1 MDPITEL
8 LNKLAESGAS
18 SGTVSSGATGELAGA
33 AELIPSRGETKV
45 KDLLDSP
52 DLATFRQQYVNGMI
66 ETTVINKVID
76 IVKAVLAAKGI
87 I

>member
-8 LNKLAESGAS
+8 LNKLAESS
-18 SGTVSSGATGELAGA
+18 PPSGSADGATGELAGA
-33 AELIPSRGETKV
+33 AELIPSRSETKV

-66 ETTVINKVID
+66 ETTVINKIID
-76 IVKAVLAAKGI
+76 IIKAILAAKGI